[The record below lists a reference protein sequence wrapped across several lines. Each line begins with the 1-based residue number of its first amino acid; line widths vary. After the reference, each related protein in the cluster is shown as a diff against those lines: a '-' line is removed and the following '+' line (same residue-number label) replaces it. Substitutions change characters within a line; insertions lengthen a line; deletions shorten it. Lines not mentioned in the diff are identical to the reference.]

1 MDSID
6 PKKLEGYEKSLR
18 IMKNNVSR
26 VIAVTLFSISC
37 LIFLVILWLL
47 VDSIFI
53 TFFSSLNIS
62 ENTFSIVNTVI
73 KSLFTVIP
81 MIFIYLPIELGIGK
95 WFYEISNSKGKNVS
109 LTTLFYYFNNK
120 SLYFKSLNLQLDLL
134 VRKAIIFAVC
144 LIPAFVYE
152 IWYSSFNF
160 NLFFLGINVLRLLDF
175 ILIVAGLVFAFVY
188 NLKYF
193 MVKYLFFNKEESNK
207 ELFFKSD
214 CIMRIRKKEVVEM
227 YLSFFPFYILSVLIV
242 PIFFMVPYMVLYF
255 ICMAKE
261 FMGKSMKCN

>member
-1 MDSID
+1 MDSVD
-6 PKKLEGYEKSLR
+6 PKKLEGYEKSLKV
-18 IMKNNVSR
+18 MKNNVSR
-26 VIAVTLFSISC
+26 VISVTLFLISC
-37 LIFLVILWLL
+37 LVFLVILWLL
-47 VDSIFI
+47 IDSIFI
-53 TFFSSLNIS
+53 TLFSNLNIDV
-62 ENTFSIVNTVI
+62 NTFSILNTFI

-81 MIFIYLPIELGIGK
+81 MIFIYLPIELGVGK
-95 WFYEISNSKGKNVS
+95 WFYNISSSKGKNIS
-109 LTTLFYYFNNK
+109 LTTLFYYFKNK
-120 SLYFKSLNLQLDLL
+120 SLYFRSLNLQLDLL
-134 VRKAIIFAVC
+134 VRKAIVFAVC

-160 NLFFLGINVLRLLDF
+160 NVFVLGINIVKLLDL
-175 ILIVAGLVFAFVY
+175 ILIIAGLVFAFIY

-227 YLSFFPFYILSVLIV
+227 YLSFFPFYILSILIV

-255 ICMAKE
+255 IYMSKE